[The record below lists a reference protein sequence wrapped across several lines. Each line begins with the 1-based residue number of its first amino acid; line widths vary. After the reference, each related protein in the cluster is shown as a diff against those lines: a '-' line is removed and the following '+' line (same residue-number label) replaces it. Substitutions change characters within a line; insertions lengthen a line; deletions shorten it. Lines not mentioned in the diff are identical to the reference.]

1 MMDTSLFDRIAQELE
16 PGGSVHRS
24 WPLTGGVSAQVTAL
38 EIACSDGRLRRC
50 VVRQPGATNRQI
62 QARRVLAEFHLL
74 ETLSKAGLTVPE
86 PLAVDADGSYLV
98 TTFIE
103 SEPLDAGVDFCG
115 AARTMATQLTRIHQ
129 LDISQ
134 LASLQPHAGFSQPG
148 PFSDE
153 SLEESRIRTAL
164 ERIWPPSMN
173 PSVLLHG
180 DCWPGNV
187 LWKQDAI
194 VAIIDWEDA
203 ALGDPLADMANT
215 RLEILWAWGLEA
227 LHAFTTTY
235 QKLNP
240 QLNYRALPVWDLV
253 AALRP
258 VGKLGNWGLDAR
270 TEAHFRQQ
278 HHLFVQTAIAALQT
292 DPDGL

>member
-1 MMDTSLFDRIAQELE
+1 MDITLFDRIAQRLE
-16 PGGSVHRS
+16 SGGRVQRF

-38 EIACSDGRLRRC
+38 EIACSDSRLRRC
-50 VVRQPGATNRQI
+50 VVRQPGAINRQI
-62 QARRVLAEFHLL
+62 QLRRVLDEFHLL
-74 ETLSKAGLTVPE
+74 EVLSKAGLAVPE
-86 PLAVDADGSYLV
+86 PLVVDEDGSYLV

-103 SEPLDAGVDFCG
+103 SDPLDAEVDFRG
-115 AARTMATQLTRIHQ
+115 AARMMATQLTQIHQ

-134 LASLQPHAGFSQPG
+134 LGGLQSHAGLSLPG

-153 SLEESRIRTAL
+153 SLEESRIRMVLDRTL
-164 ERIWPPSMN
+164 PPSMN

-180 DCWPGNV
+180 DFWPGNV
-187 LWKQDAI
+187 LWNQDAI
-194 VAIIDWEDA
+194 AAVIDWEDA

-227 LHAFTTTY
+227 MHAFTTTY
-235 QKLNP
+235 QNLNP
-240 QLNYRALPVWDLV
+240 QMNYRSLPIWDLV

-258 VGKLGNWGLDAR
+258 TGKLDSWGLDAS
-270 TEAHFRQQ
+270 TEERFRQ
-278 HHLFVQTAIAALQT
+278 HHRWFVQAATAALET

>member
-1 MMDTSLFDRIAQELE
+1 MDIALFERIAQRLE
-16 PGGSVHRS
+16 PGGSVHRI
-24 WPLTGGVSAQVTAL
+24 WPLTGGVSAKVTAL
-38 EIACSDGRLRRC
+38 EIACSDSRLRRC
-50 VVRQPGATNRQI
+50 VVRQPGAINRQL
-62 QARRVLAEFHLL
+62 QSRRVLDEFHLL
-74 ETLSKAGLTVPE
+74 EVLSKAGLAVPE
-86 PLAVDADGSYLV
+86 PLVVDEDGSYLV

-103 SEPLDAGVDFCG
+103 SEPLDAEVDFCR
-115 AARTMATQLTRIHQ
+115 AARTMATQLTQIHQ

-134 LASLQPHAGFSQPG
+134 LAGLHSRAGFSLPG
-148 PFSDE
+148 PFTDE
-153 SLEESRIRTAL
+153 SLEESRIRTVL
-164 ERIWPPSMN
+164 ERTWPPSMN

-180 DCWPGNV
+180 DFWPGNV

-227 LHAFTTTY
+227 MNSFTTAY
-235 QKLNP
+235 RNLNP
-240 QLNYRALPVWDLV
+240 QVNYRSLPVWDLV

-258 VGKLGNWGLDAR
+258 TGKLDSWGLDAS
-270 TEAHFRQQ
+270 TEERFRQR
-278 HHLFVQTAIAALQT
+278 HRWFVQAASAALQT

>member
-1 MMDTSLFDRIAQELE
+1 MDIALFERIAQRLE
-16 PGGSVHRS
+16 PGGSVHRI
-24 WPLTGGVSAQVTAL
+24 WPLTGGVSAKVAAL
-38 EIACSDGRLRRC
+38 EIACSDSRLRRC
-50 VVRQPGATNRQI
+50 VVRQPGAINRQL
-62 QARRVLAEFHLL
+62 QSRRALDEFHLL
-74 ETLSKAGLTVPE
+74 KILSKAGLAVPE
-86 PLAVDADGSYLV
+86 PLVVDEDGSYLV

-103 SEPLDAGVDFCG
+103 SEPLDAEVDFCR
-115 AARTMATQLTRIHQ
+115 AARTMATQLTHIHQ
-129 LDISQ
+129 VDISQ
-134 LASLQPHAGFSQPG
+134 LAGLHSHAGFSLPG
-148 PFSDE
+148 PFTDE

-164 ERIWPPSMN
+164 ERTWPPSMN

-180 DCWPGNV
+180 DFWPGNV

-227 LHAFTTTY
+227 INSFTTAY
-235 QKLNP
+235 QNLNP
-240 QLNYRALPVWDLV
+240 QVNYRSLPVWDLV

-258 VGKLGNWGLDAR
+258 TGKLGNWGLDVS
-270 TEAHFRQQ
+270 TEERFRQR
-278 HHLFVQTAIAALQT
+278 HRWFVQAASAALQT